1 MRKVLLS
8 LAAAAGFAFA
18 LAVVGNPERAEAI
31 YCYGGP
37 GDAET
42 EVVSEKFENVEK
54 AETDDRGGLGPSPE
68 CSSPTPTTTYTPPPI
83 PPPTTTSTPP
93 PTTTSTPPPTT
104 TTAPAPPPPPPTTP
118 SIPSS
123 ALPPDSIAEFDG
135 AGQSGEFYASI
146 FEKCK
151 WSYAG
156 VRFKNRITGTVY
168 WTYRVSH
175 TFCYMGNMITK
186 VYGQVAESIQ
196 AQWPWFFH
204 GNLTPPQTSGGL
216 TSRTTY
222 AQGRY
227 EACVSPH
234 VGCIVSRAPWVRLTA
249 YGGGTFSYTW
259 GIG

>member
-1 MRKVLLS
+1 MAVALAHRAERETPMRKVLLA
-8 LAAAAGFAFA
+8 LMAAAGFAVA
-18 LAVVGNPERAEAI
+18 LAVVGNPERAQAI
-31 YCYGGP
+31 YCYQDTG
-37 GDAET
+37 EEQ
-42 EVVSEKFENVEK
+42 EVVGVSEKF
-54 AETDDRGGLGPSPE
+54 DQGGPGPSPE

-83 PPPTTTSTPP
+83 PPPTTPTPPP
-93 PTTTSTPPPTT
+93 PTTT
-104 TTAPAPPPPPPTTP
+104 APAPVPPPPPPTTP

-123 ALPPDSIAEFDG
+123 ALPPDSVAEFDG

-146 FEKCK
+146 IEKCK

-156 VRFKNRITGTVY
+156 IRFKNRITGNVY

-186 VYGQVAESIQ
+186 VYGQVGESIS